1 MGNRVHS
8 LQADGFTGYP
18 IVLSS
23 DHSYIHKGLGFSLVG
38 NSGSVAAAGTFVISF
53 VTPSGKYVHL
63 RPTSIGS
70 TKNLGLFT
78 IAEGSK
84 MTGGTAATP
93 LNRNRNSSNKS
104 LVTVKTG
111 ATISAEG
118 SIKLVEL
125 SIGSGGKPNTRS
137 GGQNGEN
144 DEIVLLPGTAYSL
157 KFSNIGETDSTVFYF
172 SMFWYEE
179 QEG

>member
-23 DHSYIHKGLGFSLVG
+23 DHSFIHKGLGFSLVG

-78 IAEGSK
+78 IAEGST
-84 MTGGTAATP
+84 MTGGTTTTP
-93 LNRNRNSSNKS
+93 LNRNRNSSNAS
-104 LVTVKTG
+104 LVTAKTG
-111 ATISAEG
+111 ATISEEG
-118 SIKLVEL
+118 SKLVEF
-125 SIGSGGKPNTRS
+125 SIGSGGNPKTRS

-144 DEIVLLPGTAYSL
+144 DEIVLKPKTAYSL
-157 KFSNIGETDSTVFYF
+157 KFSNIGEIDSTVFYF
-172 SMFWYEE
+172 SLFWYEE

>member
-1 MGNRVHS
+1 MGNRIHS
-8 LQADGFTGYP
+8 LQADDFTGYP

-70 TKNLGLFT
+70 TKSLGLFT
-78 IAEGSK
+78 IAEGST
-84 MTGGTAATP
+84 MTGGTDATP
-93 LNRNRNSSNKS
+93 LNRNRNSLNAS
-104 LVTVKTG
+104 LVTAKTG

-118 SIKLVEL
+118 SVKLVEL
-125 SIGSGGKPNTRS
+125 FIGYPNTGS

-144 DEIVLLPGTAYSL
+144 DEIVLKPGTAYSL
-157 KFSNIGETDSTVFYF
+157 KFSNIGETESTVFYF